1 MQRKNISYLLQM
13 KIREYLRFLWQEE
26 YAQHAEK
33 EHEIINSLSRNLKE
47 ELLLE
52 AYGRTLKK
60 IPLFFA
66 NFSDNT
72 LKAMVYKMSEVRFSP
87 QDIIFSEKV
96 VDDCDIFILVKG
108 KIDYIV
114 SESMKRPERRVIR
127 TLKLGDVFGEISFF
141 TGESRSGTYISRDF
155 TSCYSIK
162 RADFL
167 SILKEFPDDYE
178 KFCWVRDKICI
189 ENNIDFLQTRC
200 FGCKQAGHYI
210 SNCTRLHYIPDKDF
224 LIKVHNHNTG
234 NKDRAGFIR
243 KKFRFNALANKK
255 DDEPDNLKKLES
267 LFRSINY
274 VDSFENNQEMF
285 ESMRINV
292 TKPEEENP
300 MELNPSEFD
309 QMERKPMEL
318 DPLEINPMEINPIFE
333 LENESEDIPKE
344 NEIGEIRDFPMKKTR
359 KALKPVN
366 STLKRK
372 KPIFKEEI
380 KSAPLPKSMKGLK
393 ILTTGYC
400 QKASPFLMNESPTFH
415 KGSPTLKNPKETI
428 SPALKTS
435 CNSPFR
441 LKAIENEEKE
451 LQTFERVKNYNNYF
465 NENNIRS
472 IIKSRNIKKNRNL
485 SPILRK
491 VLTESHQFLK
501 EKPPLKE
508 KTMTIKERLIN
519 MENSTIQKKGILMAP
534 NLKKNSVKFFSQDV
548 GSSILFHRNSK
559 FFHNEKKKMTFYE
572 VIYEVLTND
581 DLKKK
586 LQRKPQRKKTSFF

>member
-1 MQRKNISYLLQM
+1 
-13 KIREYLRFLWQEE
+13 
-26 YAQHAEK
+26 
-33 EHEIINSLSRNLKE
+33 
-47 ELLLE
+47 
-52 AYGRTLKK
+52 
-60 IPLFFA
+60 
-66 NFSDNT
+66 
-72 LKAMVYKMSEVRFSP
+72 
-87 QDIIFSEKV
+87 
-96 VDDCDIFILVKG
+96 
-108 KIDYIV
+108 
-114 SESMKRPERRVIR
+114 
-127 TLKLGDVFGEISFF
+127 
-141 TGESRSGTYISRDF
+141 
-155 TSCYSIK
+155 
-162 RADFL
+162 
-167 SILKEFPDDYE
+167 
-178 KFCWVRDKICI
+178 
-189 ENNIDFLQTRC
+189 
-200 FGCKQAGHYI
+200 
-210 SNCTRLHYIPDKDF
+210 
-224 LIKVHNHNTG
+224 
-234 NKDRAGFIR
+234 
-243 KKFRFNALANKK
+243 
-255 DDEPDNLKKLES
+255 
-267 LFRSINY
+267 
-274 VDSFENNQEMF
+274 
-285 ESMRINV
+285 
-292 TKPEEENP
+292 
-300 MELNPSEFD
+300 
-309 QMERKPMEL
+309 
-318 DPLEINPMEINPIFE
+318 
-333 LENESEDIPKE
+333 
-344 NEIGEIRDFPMKKTR
+344 
-359 KALKPVN
+359 
-366 STLKRK
+366 
-372 KPIFKEEI
+372 
-380 KSAPLPKSMKGLK
+380 MKGLK